1 MMIRGLW
8 AVISK
13 GFSQLQ
19 RCPWFWALL
28 LWPWCKSSHLWPWGQ
43 ERNIR
48 PSPYQPCS
56 CLTTCLSRSWGVGSQ
71 VTGARGTDHSGFFLL
86 DRGIVGSWVP
96 VPALCQGASA
106 QGLESPQNDRTACSN
121 VFTSWY
127 PCCNSIWGFHLLSSR
142 KK

>member
-1 MMIRGLW
+1 MVLGS
-8 AVISK
+8 ASV
-13 GFSQLQ
+13 
-19 RCPWFWALL
+19 ALVQVL
-28 LWPWCKSSHLWPWGQ
+28 APLALGARAQHSSLSLSMGQ
-43 ERNIR
+43 IFG
-48 PSPYQPCS
+48 PLTPCS
-56 CLTTCLSRSWGVGSQ
+56 CLTTCLSLSWDVGTQ

-127 PCCNSIWGFHLLSSR
+127 PCCNSIWRFHLLSSR
-142 KK
+142 KKQT